1 MFNASCS
8 KSESAVINNIS
19 FIFHLDTL
27 DTCQVNKGAERESRV
42 CRNMIKGIRNVSRF
56 SLTSPSYLTQKSS
69 GFINMHSLS
78 LEATEETYHFIEFLL
93 ADVWKPSLYTASNNI
108 IFQIIFPSKS
118 LLVDHCL

>member
-1 MFNASCS
+1 MYLSVSFCECSIASCS

-56 SLTSPSYLTQKSS
+56 SLTSPSYLT
-69 GFINMHSLS
+69 
-78 LEATEETYHFIEFLL
+78 
-93 ADVWKPSLYTASNNI
+93 
-108 IFQIIFPSKS
+108 
-118 LLVDHCL
+118 